1 MSPSLRATTGVVKVT
16 LSDPPPTRHLI
27 RMSPLL
33 ATAARGALI
42 VVVAALW
49 QLRAVMASAA
59 SPLFE
64 CTFVTLRLL
73 LRVGAQAPLLSPSE
87 AAWRS
92 AELVL
97 LGVRD
102 TLVIRSGCVYA
113 DDAVGTALAS
123 RGAELDPNGTFVG
136 AFDYIS
142 SEVMELF
149 SNDSVAVNCTIANVS
164 ERAFGVCVCV
174 K

>member
-1 MSPSLRATTGVVKVT
+1 MA
-16 LSDPPPTRHLI
+16 I
-27 RMSPLL
+27 I
-33 ATAARGALI
+33 ARGALM

-49 QLRAVMASAA
+49 QLRTVMASAA

-73 LRVGAQAPLLSPSE
+73 LRVGVQTPLSPPSE

-97 LGVRD
+97 LGVND
-102 TLVIRSGCVYA
+102 ALGGGYRSGCVYA

-136 AFDYIS
+136 AFDDITA
-142 SEVMELF
+142 EVKELF

-164 ERAFGVCVCV
+164 ERETARLH
-174 K
+174 